1 MSIHDFDG
9 KTVLVTGAA
18 SGIGR
23 ATARRFGSLGGSVI
37 VTDRRVEEGNATVAS
52 IRDHCGDAEFR
63 ELDVT
68 DSDRFRSLAS
78 AIESEYGRLDIL
90 VNNAGVLRLSEFTE
104 TSDGEADI
112 QIAVN
117 FEGVWNGC
125 RAAVPVMRGGDGG
138 AIINVASVDGLL
150 GAAYHAP
157 YGAAKAG
164 VINLTRSLAVELGD
178 EGIRI
183 NAVCPGYVATP
194 HVEEHLSSFEDP
206 AAKRAA
212 IADETA
218 LDRLA
223 EPDEIA
229 DCITFLASDTAS
241 YLTGENLV
249 ADAGYR
255 YAREA
260 HFRP

>member
-1 MSIHDFDG
+1 MNNLTDRI
-9 KTVLVTGAA
+9 VMVTGAA

-23 ATARRFGSLGGSVI
+23 STAERCAELGATVI
-37 VTDRRVEEGNATVAS
+37 LTDRRTNAGEATAATIGDAS
-52 IRDHCGDAEFR
+52 GDAEFR

-68 DSDRFRSLAS
+68 DHDRFTEIISSLDAD
-78 AIESEYGRLDIL
+78 YGGVDVL

-104 TSDGEADI
+104 TSESEFDI
-112 QIAVN
+112 QLAVN

-125 RAAVPVMRGGDGG
+125 QAAVPVMAEDDGG

-164 VINLTRSLAVELGD
+164 VINLTRSLAVELGQV
-178 EGIRI
+178 GIRI

-194 HVEEHLSSFEDP
+194 HVEEHLASFDDP
-206 AAKRAA
+206 EAKRQA
-212 IADETA
+212 IAEETA
-218 LDRLA
+218 LGRLA

-229 DCITFLASDTAS
+229 DCITFLASDAAS
-241 YLTGENLV
+241 YLTGENLIV
-249 ADAGYR
+249 DAGYR
-255 YAREA
+255 YTREA